1 MKKYY
6 WDIESG
12 SIVSAEELEKIRSE
26 FYPEDSMEDFMRNCS
41 YLHNGSIEPLRM
53 EVQRQER
60 LLRSMEEEVAEV
72 RKHIEYLKELEKE

>member
-1 MKKYY
+1 
-6 WDIESG
+6 
-12 SIVSAEELEKIRSE
+12 
-26 FYPEDSMEDFMRNCS
+26 MEDFMRNCS